1 MATNID
7 VSDFITELENHFI
20 AVKHESDAR
29 KKSWL
34 ATFGRELSRFSV
46 QVLVEAAR
54 DLILTRKERYFPPLS
69 ECVTACQ
76 NAKKRF
82 DLVAKAA
89 AAPAQSN
96 WKPEKDDEWADWRRD
111 LADKLI
117 IGPMGKQAAASNWIL
132 QLHDFIR
139 KNQRLPNA
147 GMEVNR
153 LKEEAK
159 IFDEKY
165 AECVAFRGWK
175 TTTQSEPGAMAQAG
189 WLVKLGNQ
197 MLARRA
203 ELADRVANGVIG
215 R

>member
-89 AAPAQSN
+89 AAPVQSN

-117 IGPMGKQAAASNWIL
+117 IGPMGKQAAASNWML

-139 KNQRLPNA
+139 KHQRLPN
-147 GMEVNR
+147 GMEIGR
-153 LKEEAK
+153 LKQEAK

-189 WLVKLGNQ
+189 WLVKLGDQ
-197 MLARRA
+197 MRARRA

>member
-7 VSDFITELENHFI
+7 VSDFVTELENHFI
-20 AVKHESDAR
+20 PVRHEESAR
-29 KKSWL
+29 KKAWM
-34 ATFGRELSRFSV
+34 ATFGRELARFSV

-54 DLILTRKERYFPPLS
+54 DLIVTRKERYFPPLS
-69 ECVTACQ
+69 ECVAACE

-82 DLVAKAA
+82 DLVAKASA
-89 AAPAQSN
+89 SPVKSN
-96 WKPEKDDEWADWRRD
+96 WKPQKDDEWADWRRE

-139 KNQRLPNA
+139 KHQRLPN
-147 GMEVNR
+147 GMEIGR
-153 LKEEAK
+153 LKEEAS

-175 TTTQSEPGAMAQAG
+175 TTPQSEPGAMLQAK
-189 WLVKLGNQ
+189 WLVKLGDQ
-197 MLARRA
+197 MRARRA
-203 ELADRVANGVIG
+203 ELADRVHNGVIG
-215 R
+215 